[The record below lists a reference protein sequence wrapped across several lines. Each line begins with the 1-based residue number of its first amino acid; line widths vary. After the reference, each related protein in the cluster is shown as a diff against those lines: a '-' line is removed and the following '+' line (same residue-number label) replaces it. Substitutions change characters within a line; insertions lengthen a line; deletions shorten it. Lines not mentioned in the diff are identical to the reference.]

1 MNLIAGVIVVIGS
14 VAGGFVLSHG
24 HLGALWQPY
33 ELLIIGG
40 AALGAFTIA
49 NPVHLIL
56 TTLKGIPAL
65 LKPSPYGKEMHLQ
78 ALGLLYDIFQKTRQ
92 HGLMA
97 VENDIEEPESSPLF
111 QKYDRVMADHHTLY
125 FITDNLRLMLL
136 GNLDA
141 LEFDNLMTLEL
152 ETHHEEAEQPAHAV
166 NKLADSLP
174 GFGIVAAVL
183 GIVITMAS
191 LGGETNEIGQHV
203 AAALVGTFLGILLA
217 YGFIAPISGALEARA
232 KEHGKV
238 LACVKTVILAV
249 LNGYAPQTAI
259 EFGRKAIFSESR
271 PSFRELEEHV
281 RGKRG

>member
-1 MNLIAGVIVVIGS
+1 MNLIAGVVVVLGS
-14 VAGGFVLSHG
+14 VAGGFVLAHG
-24 HLGALWQPY
+24 QLAALWQPN

-49 NPVHLIL
+49 NPLHLIVK
-56 TTLKGIPAL
+56 TLKGIPGL

-78 ALGLLYDIFQKTRQ
+78 ALKLLYDIFQRTRQ
-92 HGLMA
+92 QGLMA
-97 VENDIEEPESSPLF
+97 IEDDIEEPESSQLF
-111 QKYDRVMADHHTLY
+111 QGYDRVLADHATLH
-125 FITDNLRLMLL
+125 FIVDNLRIMLL

-141 LEFDNLMTLEL
+141 FEFDNLMTLEL
-152 ETHHEEAEQPAHAV
+152 ETHHEEAELPAHAV

-217 YGFIAPISGALEARA
+217 YGFVAPISAALEARA
-232 KEHGKV
+232 KEHGK
-238 LACVKTVILAV
+238 LLSCVKTVILAT
-249 LNGYAPQTAI
+249 LNGYSAQTAV
-259 EFGRKAIFSESR
+259 EFGRKAIFSDSR

-281 RGKRG
+281 RGKRT